1 MRALSP
7 VAGATPRRDL
17 LAVVH
22 ASPNTAVTLADQLR
36 ERLAAA
42 DAQIHALVE
51 SNEALDA
58 ELGAQRADEAV
69 VRKQLDRSKIALR
82 DALKSAAA
90 AGGNKSRVR
99 LGRAAQQRTE
109 NMLRLE
115 LAEQK
120 QKLSRVESI
129 VAHQQAEREHLVATS
144 AAASEASAAAQA
156 ELARIPA
163 LKRRAAAA
171 RRARAELEETLEQ
184 TRVQL
189 KKTSDMVVKLW
200 KRPGASQRSSALSV
214 ESVEEVAATA
224 TTRARVHALEC
235 ELTVANCARAL
246 WCIVFF
252 LRQSHVASV
261 ARAWTRWRAVAR
273 VRAR

>member
-58 ELGAQRADEAV
+58 ELETQRAGEAV
-69 VRKQLDRSKIALR
+69 VRKQLYRSKVALR

-90 AGGNKSRVR
+90 AGGNKSRAR

-109 NMLRLE
+109 KMLRLE

-120 QKLSRVESI
+120 QKLKRVESI
-129 VAHQQAEREHLVATS
+129 VAHQQFERENLVATS
-144 AAASEASAAAQA
+144 AAASEVVEAAQA
-156 ELARIPA
+156 ELKKISA
-163 LKRRAAAA
+163 LKRRAKAA
-171 RRARAELEETLEQ
+171 RRVRAELEETLEQ
-184 TRVQL
+184 TRLQL
-189 KKTSDMVVKLW
+189 KKTS
-200 KRPGASQRSSALSV
+200 
-214 ESVEEVAATA
+214 TA
-224 TTRARVHALEC
+224 KKVMTRA
-235 ELTVANCARAL
+235 
-246 WCIVFF
+246 
-252 LRQSHVASV
+252 
-261 ARAWTRWRAVAR
+261 
-273 VRAR
+273 